1 MALHQCS
8 CHPNMVATSGITSNN
23 YLCSHKLIRTSF
35 PHTYAT
41 MALHQFYHVCL
52 VCLFVALHHFFAFKL
67 GDFFL
72 GGQQFVPKVAI
83 ASQDSKPIAHH
94 GQGVQAHE
102 GFHEGHQEGA
112 SHELPRDHA
121 R

>member
-1 MALHQCS
+1 MAVHQC

-23 YLCSHKLIRTSF
+23 YLCSHKLIRTRF

-67 GDFFL
+67 GDFFW
-72 GGQQFVPKVAI
+72 GAAI
-83 ASQDSKPIAHH
+83 CL
-94 GQGVQAHE
+94 QGCHSFPRLQANC
-102 GFHEGHQEGA
+102 
-112 SHELPRDHA
+112 SPWPRCPSP
-121 R
+121 